1 MSQVSLG
8 SVMMTAEAREQSE
21 EESIKY
27 TVAVIANFSHIIMP
41 GWTESS
47 VIGHDR
53 SGFEMEIT

>member
-8 SVMMTAEAREQSE
+8 SGMMIAEATEQNE

-27 TVAVIANFSHIIMP
+27 TVAVLANFSHFIVP
-41 GWTESS
+41 GWMESS
-47 VIGHDR
+47 VIAHDR